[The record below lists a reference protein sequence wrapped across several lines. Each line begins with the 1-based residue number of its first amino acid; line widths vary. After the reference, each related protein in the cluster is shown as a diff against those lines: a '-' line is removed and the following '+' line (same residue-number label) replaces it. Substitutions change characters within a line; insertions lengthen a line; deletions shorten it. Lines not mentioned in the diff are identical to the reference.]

1 VLGIFSRLY
10 GGSMKKQHKLFVE
23 FLPFIKEVLQK
34 DIMASVTDLN
44 QFIAYAPGDAIDV
57 KVKKG
62 MPIPEGDPLR
72 ATITNNQIITAIVP
86 KEVYGVPFRAVTYPI
101 RDKKGNC
108 IGAIGIAESLVK
120 EQRIKEALDDIVS
133 KIEKSNH
140 NISSISDDV
149 HDMSLGI
156 QELSSVVE
164 EVNASI
170 VEITDLSDRI
180 TSNVDSVANASQNV
194 IKEAENGIVAVK
206 NINDTLAVTVDEIL
220 RVREQIEHLNTSI
233 ENANKTVSLIN
244 SIAEQ
249 TNLLALNASIE
260 AARAGEHGRGF
271 AVVADE
277 VGKLAVQSRTS
288 SVEIGEMMKGIQ
300 NEIQAVV
307 SKVNQA
313 VQKTDSNKASVV
325 VATQNIERI
334 LTDIQGVDHDIQGVR
349 VQIKKQSNNTNE
361 IRQAVDSITVTVEEK
376 ASVGTGINK
385 KLKTQSDDMDRF
397 EKEIRSTAKSL
408 ME

>member
-1 VLGIFSRLY
+1 
-10 GGSMKKQHKLFVE
+10 MKKQHKLFVE

-44 QFIAYAPGDAIDV
+44 QFIAYVPGDAIDV

-72 ATITNNQIITAIVP
+72 ATISNNQIITAIVP